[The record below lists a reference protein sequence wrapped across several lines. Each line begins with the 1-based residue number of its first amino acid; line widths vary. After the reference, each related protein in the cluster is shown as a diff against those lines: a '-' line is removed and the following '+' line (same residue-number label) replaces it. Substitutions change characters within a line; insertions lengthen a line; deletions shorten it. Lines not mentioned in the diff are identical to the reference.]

1 MAMIDLA
8 KVMEEIKPLVID
20 VGDMQKATLGKSGLE
35 INSKST
41 SIDLVTEV
49 DKRSER
55 VIIDFITKN
64 YPEHDILA
72 EESGLTGGA
81 APYRWVIDPL
91 DGTTNYAQGLPI
103 FSVSVALEY
112 KNETVLGIVYTP
124 VVGQL
129 FTAIRGRGAY
139 LNGEKIQVSAKTD
152 LIQSVLATGF
162 PYDKAAHAVN
172 NLVYFN
178 ALIVKT
184 RAVRRFGS
192 AAYDFAC
199 TAAGTFD
206 GYWEMNLSPWDV
218 AAGILLV
225 EEAGGKVVH
234 FRQDRKISIIAG
246 NPVLCQKIHDEIVQ
260 VGI

>member
-1 MAMIDLA
+1 MIDLA
-8 KVMEEIKPLVID
+8 KVMEEVKPLVVK
-20 VGDMQKATLGKSGLE
+20 VGDMQKDTLGKQGLKMH
-35 INSKST
+35 SKST
-41 SIDLVTEV
+41 CIDIVTEV
-49 DKRSER
+49 DKRSEEI
-55 VIIDFITKN
+55 IIDFITKH

-72 EESGLTGGA
+72 EESGLSGGA
-81 APYRWVIDPL
+81 ADYRWVVDPL
-91 DGTTNYAQGLPI
+91 DGTTNFAQGLPI

-112 KNETVLGIVYTP
+112 KGETVLGVVYTP

-129 FTAIRGRGAY
+129 FTAIRGQGAY
-139 LNGEKIQVSAKTD
+139 LNGKKLHVSEKTD
-152 LIQSVLATGF
+152 LIESVLATGF
-162 PYDKAAHAVN
+162 PYDKASHAAN

-184 RAVRRFGS
+184 RAIRRFGS
-192 AAYDFAC
+192 AAYDLAC
-199 TAAGTFD
+199 TATGTFD

-246 NPVLCQKIHDEIVQ
+246 NEVMVKKIHDEILQ
-260 VGI
+260 LGS